1 MSVGAKSLY
10 AAAMRA
16 VTRMTCALLL
26 AGCATSAPPPAASPS
41 TTPPPA
47 PPSASAAPAGHD
59 IKPAVASDAWRKRVA
74 SPDCRR
80 DLAALGDGALDA
92 FHGLP
97 RCGRVDAEG
106 TLGDS
111 GAAPSQFEKLGEYR
125 VFTSAGKRVLVY
137 FLADDIRVVELLYP
151 KLPRPL
157 TAQLGAPERKIPSE
171 LSPEWEQWIYATRG
185 LTAHVQRSTGKVAAL
200 FAYGATSVDAFLAGD
215 VARVSKSEA
224 PLEELR

>member
-1 MSVGAKSLY
+1 MRMSVGGKSLY
-10 AAAMRA
+10 AAAVRA
-16 VTRMTCALLL
+16 VSGMICVLLL
-26 AGCATSAPPPAASPS
+26 AGCATTVAPSSSSPPPPSAPSSSAPPPATTASSP
-41 TTPPPA
+41 TV
-47 PPSASAAPAGHD
+47 
-59 IKPAVASDAWRKRVA
+59 AVDAWRARAA

-80 DLAALGDGALDA
+80 DLAALGQGALDS

-125 VFTSAGKRVLVY
+125 VFTSGGRSVLVY

-151 KLPRPL
+151 TLPRTL
-157 TAQLGAPERKIPSE
+157 QAQLGVPERRIPSE
-171 LSPEWEQWIYATRG
+171 LSPSWEQWIYATRG
-185 LTAHVQRSTGKVAAL
+185 LTAHVQRSNGKVAAL
-200 FAYGATSVDAFLAGD
+200 FAYAASSTDAFVASD